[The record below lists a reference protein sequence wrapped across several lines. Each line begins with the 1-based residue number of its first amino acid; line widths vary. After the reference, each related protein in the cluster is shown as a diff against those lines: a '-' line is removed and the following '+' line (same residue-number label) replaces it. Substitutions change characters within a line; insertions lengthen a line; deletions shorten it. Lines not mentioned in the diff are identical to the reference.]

1 MRRRAHAHLSWW
13 LTVSVL
19 LVSTAYAAE
28 PIAPELLACAQIP
41 RNAER
46 LACYDRAIEHLS
58 AGGAQLGS
66 APSAESSFGVRS
78 SEPQSTA
85 RGQAAEREELN
96 AVTARVQKLNREQ
109 YGMTNI
115 ELDNG
120 QVWRQST
127 GTPNLQLKVGDE
139 VTISR
144 AALGSFLMSLPAGPA
159 IRVKRVR

>member
-1 MRRRAHAHLSWW
+1 VRRRALALLSWW
-13 LTVSVL
+13 LSVSVHL
-19 LVSTAYAAE
+19 LATADAAE
-28 PIAPELLACAQIP
+28 PIAPELLACAQIG

-46 LACYDRAIEHLS
+46 LACYDQAIEHLR
-58 AGGAQLGS
+58 AGEAQLGS

-78 SEPQSTA
+78 SEPQSVGG
-85 RGQAAEREELN
+85 GQSSEREELN
-96 AVTARVQKLNREQ
+96 AVTARVRKLTREQ
-109 YGMTNI
+109 YGLSSI

-120 QVWRQST
+120 QVWRQT
-127 GTPNLQLKVGDE
+127 TATMNLQLKVGDE